1 MADVLVPKLNN
12 QDTEYLVVEWLVG
25 DGEPVRAGEP
35 VAVLETSKAAD
46 EIEAAVSGRLVHVA
60 AKDAWVAP
68 GAVLAR
74 VVSGNPAGSTG
85 SPSPP
90 PAGTAEAPAGT
101 AEIPAAPGAGVTA
114 GSPARASAGSPA
126 GDGPPGTAAASLIT
140 DPARAAMEELGVPEK
155 RVLALGLPLVRRADV
170 ERLAGTPAPGKGE
183 NTGDVRAPGEEKDP
197 GDASA
202 SEGGNV
208 PGPARPGGEEDAAGR
223 HELSKVQRAVARAV
237 TLSHRMVPAAYT
249 VMRFDV
255 GRALERAGALTREV
269 RRPVGLPE
277 LFVQAVAGLHGR
289 FPLLFAS
296 VEDAS
301 GNAFGSAS
309 GSAPGPAGPVVRLS
323 AAPCVGVTFDLGEG
337 LYVPVVRETG
347 SLREIAATLMRHRLA
362 AASGGFREQ
371 DLTGA
376 NITVTLHTDADV
388 VLAVPIVL
396 PGTAAALAVTSPR
409 PETVLAADGS
419 VTVRTVADIG
429 LAYDHRLV
437 NGRDAALFLAAL
449 RQEIE

>member
-25 DGEPVRAGEP
+25 DGEPVRAGEA

-74 VVSGNPAGSTG
+74 VVSGDPAGTTG
-85 SPSPP
+85 SPSAPSAGTAGSSSAP
-90 PAGTAEAPAGT
+90 SAGTAETPAV
-101 AEIPAAPGAGVTA
+101 PGAAGVA
-114 GSPARASAGSPA
+114 VGASAGSPA

-140 DPARAAMEELGVPEK
+140 GPARAAMEELGVPEEQ
-155 RVLALGLPLVRRADV
+155 VLALGLPLVRRADV
-170 ERLAGTPAPGKGE
+170 ERLAGT
-183 NTGDVRAPGEEKDP
+183 RAPGDGKDIGDARDRGEGKDTGNARAP
-197 GDASA
+197 GD
-202 SEGGNV
+202 GNV

-237 TLSHRMVPAAYT
+237 TLSHRTVPAAYT

-296 VEDAS
+296 VDDTAE
-301 GNAFGSAS
+301 NAAGAP
-309 GSAPGPAGPVVRLS
+309 PGPAGPVVRLS
-323 AAPCVGVTFDLGEG
+323 AAPRVGVTFDLGEG

-396 PGTAAALAVTSPR
+396 PGTSAALAVTSPR

-449 RQEIE
+449 RREIE

>member
-1 MADVLVPKLNN
+1 MTDVLVPKLNN
-12 QDTEYLVVEWLVG
+12 QDTEYLIVEWLVG
-25 DGEPVRAGEP
+25 DGEPVRAGEA

-46 EIEAAVSGRLVHVA
+46 EIEAEASGRLVHAA
-60 AKDAWVAP
+60 AKDTWIAP

-74 VVSGNPAGSTG
+74 VLSEDAVPQGPSGDASGTPAGA
-85 SPSPP
+85 
-90 PAGTAEAPAGT
+90 AG
-101 AEIPAAPGAGVTA
+101 
-114 GSPARASAGSPA
+114 
-126 GDGPPGTAAASLIT
+126 SLIT
-140 DPARAAMEELGVPEK
+140 APARAAMRELGVAED

-170 ERLAGTPAPGKGE
+170 ERLAA
-183 NTGDVRAPGEEKDP
+183 
-197 GDASA
+197 ASA
-202 SEGGNV
+202 SAGGTETEDSGV
-208 PGPARPGGEEDAAGR
+208 GGADADHTEPDGTGAGGANADHTETDGATGSTAGR
-223 HELSKVQRAVARAV
+223 HGLSRVQRAVARAV
-237 TLSHRMVPAAYT
+237 TLSHRTIPSAYT

-255 GRALERAGALTREV
+255 GPALERARALTREV

-277 LFVQAVAGLHGR
+277 LFVRAVAGLHGR

-296 VEDAS
+296 VGEEAGGAS
-301 GNAFGSAS
+301 G
-309 GSAPGPAGPVVRLS
+309 GPAGPVVRLS
-323 AAPCVGVTFDLGEG
+323 DAPRVGVTFDLGEG
-337 LYVPVVRETG
+337 LYVPVIHETG
-347 SLREIAATLMRHRLA
+347 SLRDIAATMMRHRLA
-362 AASGGFREQ
+362 AATGDFREK

-419 VTVRTVADIG
+419 VTTRTVADIG

-449 RQEIE
+449 REELD

>member
-1 MADVLVPKLNN
+1 VADVLVPKLNN

-25 DGEPVRAGEP
+25 DGEPVRAGEA

-46 EIEAAVSGRLVHVA
+46 EIEAAASGRLVHVA
-60 AKDAWVAP
+60 AKDAWIAP
-68 GAVLAR
+68 GALLAR
-74 VVSGNPAGSTG
+74 VVSGDPAG
-85 SPSPP
+85 
-90 PAGTAEAPAGT
+90 
-101 AEIPAAPGAGVTA
+101 IA
-114 GSPARASAGSPA
+114 GSPAPPPAASEPGIPAASPA
-126 GDGPPGTAAASLIT
+126 GASSAGPQDGNGPPGTAAASLVT
-140 DPARAAMEELGVPEK
+140 APARAAMRELGVAED
-155 RVLALGLPLVRRADV
+155 RVLALGLPLVRRVDV
-170 ERLAGTPAPGKGE
+170 ERLAGERASQDAGASK
-183 NTGDVRAPGEEKDP
+183 NTDAVEEP
-197 GDASA
+197 DASE
-202 SEGGNV
+202 EGEG
-208 PGPARPGGEEDAAGR
+208 PGAARPAADGEGTAGR
-223 HELSKVQRAVARAV
+223 HELPRVQRAVARAV
-237 TLSHRMVPAAYT
+237 ALSHRTVPAAYT

-255 GRALERAGALTREV
+255 GRALERARALTREV

-296 VEDAS
+296 VEDAT
-301 GNAFGSAS
+301 GDTAG
-309 GSAPGPAGPVVRLS
+309 GAPGPAGPVVRLS
-323 AAPCVGVTFDLGEG
+323 AAPRVGVTFDLGEG

-362 AASGGFREQ
+362 AASGDFRER

-396 PGTAAALAVTSPR
+396 PGTSAALAVTSPR

-419 VTVRTVADIG
+419 VAVRTVADIG

-449 RQEIE
+449 RQEIK

>member
-25 DGEPVRAGEP
+25 DGLPVRAGEP

-46 EIEAAVSGRLVHVA
+46 EIEAEASGRLVHVA
-60 AKDAWVAP
+60 AKDAWIAP

-74 VVSGNPAGSTG
+74 ILSEDGTVSADSGDSGDSGNGAASGPRTDSGAAT
-85 SPSPP
+85 
-90 PAGTAEAPAGT
+90 EAT
-101 AEIPAAPGAGVTA
+101 AAPGT
-114 GSPARASAGSPA
+114 PA
-126 GDGPPGTAAASLIT
+126 GAGDSVITA
-140 DPARAAMEELGVPEK
+140 PARAAMRELGVSEE

-170 ERLAGTPAPGKGE
+170 ERLAGAGAPAGGPEPAGPETAALETAGA
-183 NTGDVRAPGEEKDP
+183 GA
-197 GDASA
+197 GDAGTDHA
-202 SEGGNV
+202 EAAPPQEDGTAGGY
-208 PGPARPGGEEDAAGR
+208 
-223 HELSKVQRAVARAV
+223 ELPRVQRAVARAV
-237 TLSHRMVPAAYT
+237 TLSHRTVPAAYT

-255 GRALERAGALTREV
+255 GPALERARELTREV

-296 VEDAS
+296 VEDTADAT
-301 GNAFGSAS
+301 GTERA
-309 GSAPGPAGPVVRLS
+309 AGPGGSRVRLPD
-323 AAPCVGVTFDLGEG
+323 APRVGVTFDLGEG
-337 LYVPVVRETG
+337 LYVPVIRETG
-347 SLREIAATLMRHRLA
+347 SLRDIAAAMMRHRLA
-362 AASGGFREQ
+362 AAGGDFRER
-371 DLTGA
+371 DLSGA

-409 PETVLAADGS
+409 PELTLAADGS
-419 VTVRTVADIG
+419 VTTRTVADIG
-429 LAYDHRLV
+429 LAYDHRIV

-449 RQEIE
+449 RQEIQ

>member
-25 DGEPVRAGEP
+25 DGEPVRAGEA

-74 VVSGNPAGSTG
+74 VVSGNPAGSAG
-85 SPSPP
+85 SPSAP
-90 PAGTAEAPAGT
+90 PAGTAEAPA
-101 AEIPAAPGAGVTA
+101 APGAGVPA
-114 GSPARASAGSPA
+114 GASAGSPA
-126 GDGPPGTAAASLIT
+126 GDGPPDTAAASLIT
-140 DPARAAMEELGVPEK
+140 GPARAAMEELGVPED

-170 ERLAGTPAPGKGE
+170 ERLAGA
-183 NTGDVRAPGEEKDP
+183 
-197 GDASA
+197 
-202 SEGGNV
+202 
-208 PGPARPGGEEDAAGR
+208 EEDTAGR

-237 TLSHRMVPAAYT
+237 ALSHRTVPAAYT

-296 VEDAS
+296 VDDTPGGAP
-301 GNAFGSAS
+301 GGTAG
-309 GSAPGPAGPVVRLS
+309 GPPGPAGPVVRLS
-323 AAPCVGVTFDLGEG
+323 AAPRVGVTLDLGEG

-396 PGTAAALAVTSPR
+396 PGTSAALAVTSPR

-449 RQEIE
+449 RREIE

>member
-25 DGEPVRAGEP
+25 DGEPVRAGEA

-74 VVSGNPAGSTG
+74 VVSGDPAGTTG
-85 SPSPP
+85 SPSAPS
-90 PAGTAEAPAGT
+90 AGTAETPAV
-101 AEIPAAPGAGVTA
+101 PGAAGVA
-114 GSPARASAGSPA
+114 VGASAGSPA

-140 DPARAAMEELGVPEK
+140 GPARAAMEELGVPEEQ
-155 RVLALGLPLVRRADV
+155 VLALGLPLVRRADV
-170 ERLAGTPAPGKGE
+170 ERLAGT
-183 NTGDVRAPGEEKDP
+183 RAPGDGKDT
-197 GDASA
+197 GDARDRA
-202 SEGGNV
+202 EGKDTGDARATGDGNV
-208 PGPARPGGEEDAAGR
+208 PGPARPGGEDDAAGR

-237 TLSHRMVPAAYT
+237 TLSHRTVPAAYT

-296 VEDAS
+296 VDDTAE
-301 GNAFGSAS
+301 NAAGGAA
-309 GSAPGPAGPVVRLS
+309 GGPPGPAGPVVRLS
-323 AAPCVGVTFDLGEG
+323 AAPRVGVTFDLGEG

-396 PGTAAALAVTSPR
+396 PGTSAALAVTSPR

-449 RQEIE
+449 RREIE

>member
-25 DGEPVRAGEP
+25 DGEPVHAGEA

-46 EIEAAVSGRLVHVA
+46 EIEADASGRLVHVA

-74 VVSGNPAGSTG
+74 VVTGDPAGPDPARTAGSAADRTG
-85 SPSPP
+85 SPSRPSTGEH
-90 PAGTAEAPAGT
+90 AGKP
-101 AEIPAAPGAGVTA
+101 
-114 GSPARASAGSPA
+114 
-126 GDGPPGTAAASLIT
+126 AAASAAEAVSGADAASAIT
-140 DPARAAMEELGVPEK
+140 VPARIAMAELGVSEEQ
-155 RVLALGLPLVRRADV
+155 VLALGLPLVRRADV
-170 ERLAGTPAPGKGE
+170 ERLAAGRTSQGADPQRAGTA
-183 NTGDVRAPGEEKDP
+183 
-197 GDASA
+197 
-202 SEGGNV
+202 
-208 PGPARPGGEEDAAGR
+208 PGPAGAGEGPRPDGTAPGPAGAGDAAVSTGPADPEAGGGSGTHGLPR
-223 HELSKVQRAVARAV
+223 VQRAVARAV
-237 TLSHRMVPAAYT
+237 ALSHRTVPAAYT

-255 GRALERAGALTREV
+255 GPALARARELTREV

-277 LFVQAVAGLHGR
+277 LFVQAVARLHGR

-296 VEDAS
+296 AEDAP
-301 GNAFGSAS
+301 GS
-309 GSAPGPAGPVVRLS
+309 AGPVVRFS

-337 LYVPVVRETG
+337 LYVPVVRDTG
-347 SLREIAATLMRHRLA
+347 TLRAVADTLMRHRLA
-362 AASGGFREQ
+362 AATGDFRER

-449 RQEIE
+449 RQEIH

>member
-25 DGEPVRAGEP
+25 DGEPVRAGEA

-46 EIEAAVSGRLVHVA
+46 EIEVDVSGRLVHVA
-60 AKDAWVAP
+60 AEDAWVAP

-74 VVSGNPAGSTG
+74 VVTGDPAGPVPDRTGSPPRPSAGEPAGGSAGPPAGSPAAG
-85 SPSPP
+85 PAVPSAGP
-90 PAGTAEAPAGT
+90 PAVSSDAE
-101 AEIPAAPGAGVTA
+101 AAPGA
-114 GSPARASAGSPA
+114 
-126 GDGPPGTAAASLIT
+126 AAAPPIT
-140 DPARAAMEELGVPEK
+140 VPARAAMAELGVSEEQ
-155 RVLALGLPLVRRADV
+155 VLALCLPLVRRADI
-170 ERLAGTPAPGKGE
+170 ERLAAG
-183 NTGDVRAPGEEKDP
+183 RAP
-197 GDASA
+197 
-202 SEGGNV
+202 EGGED
-208 PGPARPGGEEDAAGR
+208 PRPGQAPPGSAGAGEAAVPAGPQGGDGSAGPQAGGGSGTHGLPR
-223 HELSKVQRAVARAV
+223 VQRAVARAV
-237 TLSHRMVPAAYT
+237 ALSHRTVPAAYT

-255 GRALERAGALTREV
+255 GPALARARELTREV

-277 LFVQAVAGLHGR
+277 LFVQAVARLHGR

-296 VEDAS
+296 AED
-301 GNAFGSAS
+301 
-309 GSAPGPAGPVVRLS
+309 APGPAGPVVRLS
-323 AAPCVGVTFDLGEG
+323 AAPCIGVTFDLGEG
-337 LYVPVVRETG
+337 LYVPVVRDTG
-347 SLREIAATLMRHRLA
+347 TLRAVADTLMRHRLA
-362 AASGGFREQ
+362 AATGDFRER

-449 RQEIE
+449 RQEIH